1 MSRVLLERPPDVD
14 GMMNKQKQTFGIF
27 LSLSNSAWDFLGLLF
42 CRNFFFLWGGG
53 LLEALGI
60 FFGPQ
65 SITPLIICFW
75 EFFSIF
81 LRDNTLTNVA
91 SSGEATR
98 GFLICHWFSPLL
110 REIFL
115 RVLRLSPLQKIEAIF
130 PNFNSIQNGGWTAQ
144 HFV

>member
-27 LSLSNSAWDFLGLLF
+27 LILSNSAWDFLGLLF
-42 CRNFFFLWGGG
+42 CRNFFFGEGGVVRSPRD
-53 LLEALGI
+53 
-60 FFGPQ
+60 FFCPPVDHPPDYLFLR
-65 SITPLIICFW
+65 I
-75 EFFSIF
+75 FSIFF

-115 RVLRLSPLQKIEAIF
+115 RVLRLSPLQKIEATF
-130 PNFNSIQNGGWTAQ
+130 PNSNSIQNGG
-144 HFV
+144 

>member
-42 CRNFFFLWGGG
+42 CSNFFWEGVVRNPRDFFCPPVDHPPDYLFLR
-53 LLEALGI
+53 I
-60 FFGPQ
+60 FFY
-65 SITPLIICFW
+65 
-75 EFFSIF
+75 FFF

-130 PNFNSIQNGGWTAQ
+130 PNFNSIQNGG
-144 HFV
+144 